1 MTAHTLK
8 KAMEPMVRPPK
19 PSAATYTTVIEEKKN
34 AMIKPTVEMA
44 TKKLATAAFKDD
56 EMKRSA
62 NATTAVTATKVAT
75 PTCTPRNLAHLSPS
89 SETANRGIYCYD
101 DVVEQHEKS
110 HMDVFLHS
118 HTNVEI
124 HNVMFIENYNHLL
137 DTSARGNLEGF
148 AGLLHQQVLQ
158 DVASSCSTQCIIQM
172 YPLCLRHAQN

>member
-1 MTAHTLK
+1 
-8 KAMEPMVRPPK
+8 MVRPPK

-110 HMDVFLHS
+110 PMDVFLHS